1 MYYAVSVK
9 CEMLRRIF
17 MIFEKVA
24 NILASQLGVDE
35 ESITRETD
43 IVSDLSADSLDMVE
57 LLMCIEDEFGVVV
70 DDEDVQD
77 LRLVGDVVSY
87 IEAHM

>member
-1 MYYAVSVK
+1 
-9 CEMLRRIF
+9 

>member
-1 MYYAVSVK
+1 
-9 CEMLRRIF
+9 

-24 NILASQLGVDE
+24 KILASELGADE
-35 ESITRETD
+35 SSITPSTD
-43 IVSDLSADSLDMVE
+43 IVNDLSADSLDMVT

-70 DDEDVQD
+70 DDDDIPD
-77 LRLVGDVVSY
+77 LHLVGDVVAY

>member
-1 MYYAVSVK
+1 
-9 CEMLRRIF
+9 

-24 NILASQLGVDE
+24 RILASELGADE
-35 ESITRETD
+35 ASITPSTD
-43 IVSDLSADSLDMVE
+43 IVSDLSADSLDMVT

-70 DDEDVQD
+70 DDDD
-77 LRLVGDVVSY
+77 IPNLRLVGDVVSY